1 MARHDESGPD
11 FGKITNDRLIQ
22 LVRANPAIYDVMHPH
37 YRRTPVRMAIWDNI
51 ARELGAPSRFLQTKW
66 KNIRYNYLQEQKC
79 LETGTFNTNIRK
91 RRFTEDL
98 SFLKYTA
105 YRRDSLNTGAT
116 TEYKAGTDTDS
127 NSYMYPDNLSTT
139 VSSTFEVIELDQS
152 DDDEGGNSEYMP
164 DVSAFLAPMNDITTD
179 PEDPY
184 ARPDNADDNV
194 KNEIR
199 NSPTTTT
206 ASNNDGDFKMTIT
219 PEIHIHDENQNSPH
233 QSKLGSNS
241 PDSQRSSPLLTPMS
255 DGRGVGIKRNTNGD
269 GGDYKTT
276 AVSKLS
282 NGIGG
287 NTPTLSSEITIK
299 PLSAATSSSSSSSL
313 KKRPSSTR
321 PDELVTNVVL
331 KRKPSGSSSLIQT
344 PNDPIELY
352 CLSLVDCLR
361 AMSRS
366 ERERVKFEF
375 SKILKDAR
383 YVDQS

>member
-1 MARHDESGPD
+1 MARHEDSGPD
-11 FGKITNDRLIQ
+11 FDDRLIK

-105 YRRDSLNTGAT
+105 YRRDSLNSNVADYKLGT
-116 TEYKAGTDTDS
+116 TDNDPK
-127 NSYMYPDNLSTT
+127 SYMYPDNYNTA
-139 VSSTFEVIELDQS
+139 VSSSYEVIELDQS
-152 DDDEGGNSEYMP
+152 DDEDGNNDYMP
-164 DVSAFLAPMNDITTD
+164 DVSAFLAPMNDITD

-184 ARPDNADDNV
+184 ARPDNLDET
-194 KNEIR
+194 KNDIR

-206 ASNNDGDFKMTIT
+206 TSNNEDFKITIT
-219 PEIHIHDENQNSPH
+219 PDIPPNESSSSPRDT
-233 QSKLGSNS
+233 KTGGRGNNS
-241 PDSQRSSPLLTPMS
+241 PDSQRSSPLLTPMN
-255 DGRGVGIKRNTNGD
+255 DGSSSNENSNGNNTTNNNDGKHGISKFTNG
-269 GGDYKTT
+269 GV
-276 AVSKLS
+276 A
-282 NGIGG
+282 
-287 NTPTLSSEITIK
+287 TPTLSEVTIK
-299 PLSAATSSSSSSSL
+299 PLASSSSSSSGANTSL

-321 PDELVTNVVL
+321 PEEIMQHYA
-331 KRKPSGSSSLIQT
+331 KRKAAPTLQPI
-344 PNDPIELY
+344 NDAIELY

-375 SKILKDAR
+375 SKILKDAQ
-383 YVDQS
+383 YMDQS